1 MFTEPEWA
9 FGSIHYELTKN
20 LFAHGINATVLNWER
35 SYTQQEIQELA
46 DNVDLFHSTPYGINI
61 LIQQYGIQPEQCV
74 ATVHA
79 RWDINHLVDY
89 DPAVIQRLHAYTAVS
104 AWLVEQSLAA
114 GIQRIPQVTPVAINY
129 DTFRHEPSRE
139 LRTVGFAGATTGVH
153 LDIKRP
159 WLVEQAVKN
168 AGLELKLAHGH
179 HNSYVTMAGY
189 YPTVDA
195 LLVASTEEGA
205 GLPALEASAAGR
217 LVISTPVG
225 LWKSLSGTSGH
236 TVPIDA
242 DRYVEEV
249 TALLE
254 FYRDN
259 ADAYRSKCQQTQTHA
274 ERYDWSQVIDSW
286 RRAFE

>member
-35 SYTQQEIQELA
+35 SYNRQEIQELA
-46 DNVDLFHSTPYGINI
+46 DNVDFFHSTPYGVNI

-79 RWDINHLVDY
+79 RWDINHLKDY
-89 DPAVIQRLHAYTAVS
+89 DSAVIQRLHAYTAVS
-104 AWLVEQSLAA
+104 TWLVEQSQAA
-114 GIQRIPQVTPVAINY
+114 GIARLPVVTPVAINY
-129 DTFRHEPSRE
+129 DTFQHEPSDQ
-139 LRTVGFAGATTGVH
+139 LKTVGFAGSTTGVH
-153 LDIKRP
+153 VDIKRL
-159 WLVEQAVKN
+159 WLIEQAVRY
-168 AGLELKLAHGH
+168 AGLELKLAHGY

-205 GLPALEASAAGR
+205 GLPALEASAAGK

-225 LWKSLSGTSGH
+225 LWKSLSGNSGH

-259 ADAYRSKCQQTQTHA
+259 ADAYRAKCLSTQEHA
-274 ERYDWSQVIDSW
+274 RRYDWSQVIDSW
-286 RRAFE
+286 VGVFK